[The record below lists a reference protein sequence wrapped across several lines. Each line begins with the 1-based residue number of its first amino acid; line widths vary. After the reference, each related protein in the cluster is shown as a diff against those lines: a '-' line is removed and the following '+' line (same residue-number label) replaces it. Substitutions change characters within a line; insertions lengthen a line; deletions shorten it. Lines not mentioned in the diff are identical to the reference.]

1 MNIYKI
7 FDENRSIL
15 LTIKNRLLYIT
26 EKIMKKELRFANKQ
40 LHDTLINYFVQ
51 NYIGPILKPFHEHK
65 NLRDI

>member
-40 LHDTLINYFVQ
+40 LHDTLINYFV
-51 NYIGPILKPFHEHK
+51 
-65 NLRDI
+65 